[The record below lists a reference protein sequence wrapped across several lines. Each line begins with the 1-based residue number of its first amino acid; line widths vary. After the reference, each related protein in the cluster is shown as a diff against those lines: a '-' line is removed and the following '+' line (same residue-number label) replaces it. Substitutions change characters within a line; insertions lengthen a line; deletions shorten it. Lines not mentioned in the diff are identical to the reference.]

1 MTVYDGVMALIVL
14 FTVVHGYFR
23 GAAWQ
28 VAPILSL
35 VGGYMIAMPMS
46 VTMAHYFGPPPLN
59 RLFALV
65 TIYILVAI
73 TVYLMVRTFRE
84 GVDKAKLTEVD
95 RHIGALLGGLK
106 GVLVTLVATCALLIY
121 FPQMR
126 EVILQSESRSIAS
139 KIIGT
144 IYPILPKAMHQ
155 ILDPYLKKLEEQ
167 MPIDMEDDGFQGSSA
182 QPAPRSKPVQ
192 PPSQPES
199 SGDGFQLTP
208 TASAPE
214 FVPRATARRPMRSTP
229 APLESS
235 EPDEFQPQPKSPS
248 RPRPIVRS
256 AQEDDPFEAA
266 DPDRAISAPR

>member
-35 VGGYMIAMPMS
+35 VGGYMVAMPMS

-73 TVYLMVRTFRE
+73 TVYLMIRTFRE

-95 RHIGALLGGLK
+95 RHIGALLGGVK
-106 GVLVTLVATCALLIY
+106 GILATLVATCALLIY

-126 EVILQSESRSIAS
+126 EVILQSESSSIAS

-144 IYPILPKAMHQ
+144 IYPILPNAMHQ

-167 MPIDMEDDGFQGSSA
+167 IPIDMQDGFQGSNA
-182 QPAPRSKPVQ
+182 TPATPSRPVQ
-192 PPSQPES
+192 PASQPES
-199 SGDGFQLTP
+199 SGDGLQLTP
-208 TASAPE
+208 TASTPDFA
-214 FVPRATARRPMRSTP
+214 PRATARRPLRS
-229 APLESS
+229 APVSLEPSD
-235 EPDEFQPQPKSPS
+235 PDEFQPQPKSPS
-248 RPRPIVRS
+248 RPRPVVRS

-266 DPDRAISAPR
+266 DPDRALSPLR